1 MKRNLLITSLLA
13 VSLLA
18 TSGCTK
24 TSNGDSNTNGPTP
37 LTGDWKLTY
46 YYSNGTIKT
55 DDYAGYVFD
64 FKPKN
69 ALTATARAQ
78 SVAGVWAI
86 STDDATQKMNINF
99 NTGDNNLSALTND
112 WHVVFVSETK
122 VELADNDAATSD
134 QVHFTRQ

>member
-24 TSNGDSNTNGPTP
+24 TTVGTSNGPTP

-46 YYSNGTIKT
+46 YYHNSTVIT
-55 DDYAGYVFD
+55 DDYAGYIFD
-64 FKPKN
+64 FKPNN
-69 ALTATARAQ
+69 ALTATMRAQ

-86 STDDATQKMNINF
+86 STDDATQKLNITF
-99 NTGDNNLSALTND
+99 NTGDDKLSALTND
-112 WHVVFVSETK
+112 WHVTFVSETK
-122 VELADNDAATSD
+122 VELADNDSATSD
-134 QVHFTRQ
+134 QLRFTRQ